1 MKNKIAK
8 NLLAMAVA
16 VATLAGSAMP
26 AMAADVEL
34 QGDDQT
40 AKSQSIEVSTGYISS
55 VYCVSVPATLDLE
68 YRVITNADGDD
79 IRTNKGYFCDLTV
92 GAAGK
97 ILDVQKLKMTLI
109 DEPLVPGD
117 NSGVW
122 TSHIVGKTSGK
133 SIVLNVV
140 TAGNKNDAVFDSCSS
155 DNLTDFSRFNTFFN
169 SLEWDKNTIGTCDYD
184 GTTLSNCVYTTK
196 TITIGFDEKNIPI
209 ADEYA
214 GTVTISFEIQ

>member
-1 MKNKIAK
+1 MRNKIAK

-97 ILDVQKLKMTLI
+97 ILNNQKLVAELLHTQDSNGHWTTVI
-109 DEPLVPGD
+109 D
-117 NSGVW
+117 
-122 TSHIVGKTSGK
+122 GKNTGK
-133 SIVLNVV
+133 SIELGVV
-140 TAGNKNDAVFDSCSS
+140 TAGNSDTEVFDSCSG
-155 DNLTDFSRFNTFFN
+155 DNFTNFSRFNEFFN
-169 SLEWDKNTIGTCDYD
+169 SLQWTSDAIGTCDYD
-184 GTTLSNCVYTTK
+184 GTTLSNCMYTTK
-196 TITIGFDEKNIPI
+196 TITIGFDENDIPV
-209 ADEYA
+209 ADEYT
-214 GTVTISFEIQ
+214 GNITINFEIQ